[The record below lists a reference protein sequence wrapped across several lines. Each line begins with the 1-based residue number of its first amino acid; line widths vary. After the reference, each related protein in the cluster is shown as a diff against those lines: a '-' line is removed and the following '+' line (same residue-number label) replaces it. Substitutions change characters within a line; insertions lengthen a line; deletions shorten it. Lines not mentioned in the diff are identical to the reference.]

1 MIRLVHCAEAR
12 LFESSGS
19 CGLRS
24 WGFHGVLRFL
34 GRPGPGA
41 TWSWASWCL
50 GGEAWGSGVLEFL
63 GRALGGSGVLQARSW
78 VGWES
83 CGLLGLLASLA
94 GPGGSWEPWAFKGL
108 EGQGFLG
115 GFWHGRTR
123 RPESLGLLGVLGPRR
138 LVSLGVPWGGP
149 GRGWGC
155 GVGAVLV
162 VLEGSEP
169 TLSWSLGVIGALG
182 FLAVKGIWKYGEHR
196 WVPGSLG
203 ERLKAP
209 KGS

>member
-1 MIRLVHCAEAR
+1 M
-12 LFESSGS
+12 ES
-19 CGLRS
+19 CDF
-24 WGFHGVLRFL
+24 WGH
-34 GRPGPGA
+34 PGPG
-41 TWSWASWCL
+41 TRWSWASWCL

-149 GRGWGC
+149 GQGGGGVWGQSWWSWRVRSPRYPGVLGSSGPWVSWRSRGSGNM
-155 GVGAVLV
+155 
-162 VLEGSEP
+162 GS
-169 TLSWSLGVIGALG
+169 TDGSLGVLG
-182 FLAVKGIWKYGEHR
+182 
-196 WVPGSLG
+196 SD
-203 ERLKAP
+203 
-209 KGS
+209 